1 MKNGKNCFF
10 EETNERDGAK
20 KINVY
25 LEHSRFSLKFS
36 LQEEKEEEGKE
47 RDIPKNSL
55 NNLYPLFSSTHVF
68 L

>member
-36 LQEEKEEEGKE
+36 LQEEKEEEEKE
-47 RDIPKNSL
+47 IFQKTL
-55 NNLYPLFSSTHVF
+55 FNNLYSLFSSTHMF

>member
-36 LQEEKEEEGKE
+36 LQEEKEEEKE

-55 NNLYPLFSSTHVF
+55 
-68 L
+68 

>member
-36 LQEEKEEEGKE
+36 LQEEKE

-55 NNLYPLFSSTHVF
+55 NNLYPFFSSTHVF

>member
-10 EETNERDGAK
+10 EETNERDGGK

-25 LEHSRFSLKFS
+25 LEHSRFFLKFS
-36 LQEEKEEEGKE
+36 LQEEKE